1 MDDIDVLVVVKTT
14 TPQQQTRLTEILEQ
28 ATRPDFE
35 DELQSAE
42 AGLLPLIERL
52 PFPESVEELSDTLI
66 QYSFY
71 EGGFE
76 AIDILPQFLTPFG
89 CERAVAVQ
97 TGDGPQQYLVLDNG
111 AFRFKFSPGQL
122 ENELDDAEFNNQL
135 SDDQKAEFSQARE
148 QGVTDAAL
156 FIMEISAA

>member
-14 TPQQQTRLTEILEQ
+14 TPQQQARLTEILEQ

-35 DELQSAE
+35 DELQAGES
-42 AGLLPLIERL
+42 GLLPLIDRL
-52 PFPESVEELSDTLI
+52 PFPESVEVLSDTLI
-66 QYSFY
+66 QYGFY
-71 EGGFE
+71 EDSFE

-97 TGDGPQQYLVLDNG
+97 TGDGPQQYLVLDDG
-111 AFRFKFSPGQL
+111 AFRFKFSPGRL

-135 SDDQKAEFSQARE
+135 SDQQKTEFKNASE

-156 FIMEISAA
+156 FILGLE